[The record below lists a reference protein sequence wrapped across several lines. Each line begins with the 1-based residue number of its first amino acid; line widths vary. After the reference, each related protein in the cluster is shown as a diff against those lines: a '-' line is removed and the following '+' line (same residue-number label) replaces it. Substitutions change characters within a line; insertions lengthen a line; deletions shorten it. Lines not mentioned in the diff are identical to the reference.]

1 MTLYISVAICIA
13 FSVFIIIPFLIKY
26 KSVHLDDSAND
37 QEPKSAIDLNKEII
51 SLEGEKNKLYSDLKD
66 IEFDYNLGKITENDY
81 KELRS
86 KYMDR
91 TAELLRKINETN
103 VNPGSG
109 TGDVIEDE
117 INNFKKNVNSN
128 YSN

>member
-1 MTLYISVAICIA
+1 LTLYISVAICIA

-91 TAELLRKINETN
+91 TAELLRKIDEINIK
-103 VNPGSG
+103 PGSG

-128 YSN
+128 

>member
-66 IEFDYNLGKITENDY
+66 IEFDYNLGKITENDF

-91 TAELLRKINETN
+91 TAELLRKIDEINIK
-103 VNPGSG
+103 PGSG

-128 YSN
+128 

>member
-13 FSVFIIIPFLIKY
+13 FSVFIIIPFLKIGR
-26 KSVHLDDSAND
+26 SVRLDDSNPD
-37 QEPKSAIDLNKEII
+37 QAPILAIDLNKQLITME
-51 SLEGEKNKLYSDLKD
+51 EEKNKLYSQLKD

-86 KYMDR
+86 NYMDR
-91 TAELLRKINETN
+91 TAELLRKIAEIS
-103 VNPGSG
+103 VKPGSG

-117 INNFKKNVNSN
+117 INKFKKNVNSN
-128 YSN
+128 

>member
-91 TAELLRKINETN
+91 TAELLRKIDEINIK
-103 VNPGSG
+103 PGSG
-109 TGDVIEDE
+109 IGDVIEDE

-128 YSN
+128 

>member
-1 MTLYISVAICIA
+1 M
-13 FSVFIIIPFLIKY
+13 FSVFIVIPFLIKY
-26 KSVHLDDSAND
+26 KSVHLDDSTND

-91 TAELLRKINETN
+91 TAELLRKIDEINKK
-103 VNPGSG
+103 PGSG
-109 TGDVIEDE
+109 IGDVIEDE

-128 YSN
+128 

>member
-1 MTLYISVAICIA
+1 LTLYISVAICIA

-26 KSVHLDDSAND
+26 KSVHLDDSVND

-51 SLEGEKNKLYSDLKD
+51 NLEGEKNKLYSDLKD

-91 TAELLRKINETN
+91 TAELLRKIDEINIK
-103 VNPGSG
+103 PGSG

-128 YSN
+128 

>member
-26 KSVHLDDSAND
+26 KSVHLDDSTND

-91 TAELLRKINETN
+91 TAELLRKIDEINIK
-103 VNPGSG
+103 PGSG

-128 YSN
+128 